1 MLGLH
6 ANGVP
11 RRRKLAALSRLLT
24 SPLHVQAIALFG
36 TDFSLIEKMFP
47 SRQRKALK
55 FKLRREYR
63 DNPQNVDAALS
74 GKDCGA
80 TSYQEVVTALQRVSD
95 HPTLTTII
103 LATALQVRRLQTCC
117 AGLAKG
123 AHAQHLETEERS
135 GQLI

>member
-1 MLGLH
+1 MC
-6 ANGVP
+6 
-11 RRRKLAALSRLLT
+11 ALPAHIGSRHVRSSCQWSAEEEKAGCTEQASDNL
-24 SPLHVQAIALFG
+24 LHVQAIALFG

-80 TSYQEVVTALQRVSD
+80 TSYQEVVTALQRVRD
-95 HPTLTTII
+95 NPTITTII
-103 LATALQVRRLQTCC
+103 LAAALKVRRLQTRC
-117 AGLAKG
+117 AG
-123 AHAQHLETEERS
+123 
-135 GQLI
+135 

>member
-1 MLGLH
+1 MCCWCSEKEEVRCVEQIVSNILCM
-6 ANGVP
+6 
-11 RRRKLAALSRLLT
+11 
-24 SPLHVQAIALFG
+24 QAIALFG

-63 DNPQNVDAALS
+63 DNPQHVDAALS

-95 HPTLTTII
+95 DPTVTAII
-103 LATALQVRRLQTCC
+103 RDKLA
-117 AGLAKG
+117 AG
-123 AHAQHLETEERS
+123 
-135 GQLI
+135 